1 MDFFL
6 PCSIPAWI
14 YFLWKK
20 ERLFRST
27 NIALEIGSFAV
38 RAKEIILTVQSLIL
52 GGKFPSSTEMERC
65 ALCNTSFM
73 STQAEMAERVTSHLC
88 GEAFTFWD
96 LPSLTLWSLGFRWT
110 FQCKVYFCLHA
121 AVSLCFLCSTA
132 VIPHALWSEI
142 RTSATACHGL
152 CSAPCLPECEFI
164 PFGTKRERTVRELGN
179 LKIFLGPFLSDNQL
193 PVKSF

>member
-20 ERLFRST
+20 ERLFRSK

-52 GGKFPSSTEMERC
+52 GGGEFPSSMEMEHY

-73 STQAEMAERVTSHLC
+73 SAQAEMAEWATSHLC
-88 GEAFTFWD
+88 EEAFTFWD
-96 LPSLTLWSLGFRWT
+96 LPSLTLWSLSFRWT
-110 FQCKVYFCLHA
+110 FQRKVYLCLHA
-121 AVSLCFLCSTA
+121 TVSLCLPCSTA

-142 RTSATACHGL
+142 KTSATTCNRL

-164 PFGTKRERTVRELGN
+164 PFGTKRVRKPEN
-179 LKIFLGPFLSDNQL
+179 IPRNFLIW
-193 PVKSF
+193 